1 MDSGVLQISEIREI
15 SLIYFCKRGFTL
27 TIFKDQKKNM
37 TCFLFCMQLWDFFGG
52 LKTFWVDLFT
62 RFVLY
67 IIKCFETRGTQFKVQ
82 TNNLFC
88 YLCYSNRV
96 LGSRLPKTGK
106 YTPQTSPV
114 DLQYNVR
121 LITDTL
127 WHRYELTVA
136 RVDRLEEFGSYSTQ
150 VNSARVQSIPKST
163 RPKVNSS
170 PWELV
175 PRWNRIQ
182 VNSYPSK
189 FVLVSQLL
197 HSELVTRWTREFYK

>member
-1 MDSGVLQISEIREI
+1 
-15 SLIYFCKRGFTL
+15 
-27 TIFKDQKKNM
+27 
-37 TCFLFCMQLWDFFGG
+37 MQLWDFFGG

-67 IIKCFETRGTQFKVQ
+67 IIKCFETRGTPFTVQ

-88 YLCYSNRV
+88 YLCYSNE
-96 LGSRLPKTGK
+96 GFGK
-106 YTPQTSPV
+106 PPSQNGKINATNISSN
-114 DLQYNVR
+114 LQYNVR
-121 LITDTL
+121 LITGTL

-136 RVDRLEEFGSYSTQ
+136 RVDLLEEFGSYSTQ

>member
-1 MDSGVLQISEIREI
+1 MKLGKSVWFISVNEVSHLQFLRIRKI
-15 SLIYFCKRGFTL
+15 IW
-27 TIFKDQKKNM
+27 

-67 IIKCFETRGTQFKVQ
+67 IIKCFETRGTQFMVQ
-82 TNNLFC
+82 TNNLSC
-88 YLCYSNRV
+88 YLCYS
-96 LGSRLPKTGK
+96 TGK
-106 YTPQTSPV
+106 LMPQTSPL

-121 LITDTL
+121 LITGTL

-136 RVDRLEEFGSYSTQ
+136 RVDLLEEFGSYSTQ

-170 PWELV
+170 QMQLV

>member
-1 MDSGVLQISEIREI
+1 M
-15 SLIYFCKRGFTL
+15 
-27 TIFKDQKKNM
+27 IFRKIIW

-52 LKTFWVDLFT
+52 LNTFWVDLFT

-67 IIKCFETRGTQFKVQ
+67 IIKCFEIRGTPFTVQ
-82 TNNLFC
+82 TNQSFFVIC
-88 YLCYSNRV
+88 AIQTRV

-106 YTPQTSPV
+106 LMPQTSPL

-121 LITDTL
+121 LITGTL

-136 RVDRLEEFGSYSTQ
+136 RVDLLEEFGSYSTQ

-170 PWELV
+170 PRELV

-189 FVLVSQLL
+189 FVLVSQLV
-197 HSELVTRWTREFYK
+197 HSELVTRWTRECYK